1 MKLKTNQFKKL
12 SKQKKSKS
20 KEWGSN
26 IIRKKIGEWNY
37 KTNYILKS
45 ILNKTNSNKRMWTK
59 TNNWKDWRRMTLKNH
74 FNFINYYKLN
84 K

>member
-1 MKLKTNQFKKL
+1 L
-12 SKQKKSKS
+12 SKQKKLKS

-45 ILNKTNSNKRMWTK
+45 ISNKTNSNKECGLKLTIEKIEGGWH
-59 TNNWKDWRRMTLKNH
+59 WKIIL
-74 FNFINYYKLN
+74 IL
-84 K
+84 